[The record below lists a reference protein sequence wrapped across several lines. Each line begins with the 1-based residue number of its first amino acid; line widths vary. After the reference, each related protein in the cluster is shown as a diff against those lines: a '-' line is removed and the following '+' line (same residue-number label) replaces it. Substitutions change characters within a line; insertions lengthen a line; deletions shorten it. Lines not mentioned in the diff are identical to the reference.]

1 VIQPPLMRDDHD
13 EHVRSRRSL
22 LVMAVSAAAGLAL
35 TACGAAAGTPA
46 TTASSAP
53 SAAAQTSAA
62 ASASVSTAVTS
73 SASASS
79 AAASTASSATSS
91 ASAAPAKAAN
101 TVRFLERAGQNYQ
114 DYFKAAIIEFQ
125 KANPDLIVQSEW
137 TNKYTDKLVAETAGG
152 TPPDL
157 AFTSDDDLF
166 SLAAKGLL
174 LDIAKYFQRDKLNKD
189 DYFPIA
195 IDAQFLK
202 GKQWAMPLDLGVWV
216 FFVNKDL
223 FQKAGVAM
231 PDSTWDFSK
240 LQQAAQQLTIDAAG
254 KTAPGL
260 DPATVVQA
268 GFDAGS
274 LRYGIDIPVGG
285 YGGSVFSADITKC
298 LLGDQAALDGLQWTA
313 DLSTKALAALG
324 PGITTKQKINFDSGN
339 LALKIGGSWSIG
351 AERQAKLGFT
361 WDIAPPPK
369 GPNKDMIIAE
379 ASGISQINGSKNPDG
394 AWLFNKYMT
403 GPGGQTLAFQYTVAS
418 VPSVKSVAA
427 TVYQTASQPASMP
440 ILADLAN
447 KSSIPYWQRA
457 VSDTELEDLFS
468 KELTPLWQGKQS
480 ARDVMANVVPN
491 VEVILGR
498 DQQFLAKL

>member
-1 VIQPPLMRDDHD
+1 MIQQLPTNEERPRNS
-13 EHVRSRRSL
+13 RSRRSV
-22 LVMAVSAAAGLAL
+22 LVMVVGAAAGLAL
-35 TACGAAAGTPA
+35 TACGAGAPAA
-46 TTASSAP
+46 TASSA
-53 SAAAQTSAA
+53 SSTATQAAAAT
-62 ASASVSTAVTS
+62 

-79 AAASTASSATSS
+79 AAVSSASVSSAATSSATSSVASS

-114 DYFKAAIIEFQ
+114 DFFKAAITEFQ
-125 KANPDLIVQSEW
+125 KANPDLTVQSEW
-137 TNKYTDKLVAETAGG
+137 TDKYTDKLVAETAGG
-152 TPPDL
+152 TSPDL

-174 LDIAKYFQRDKLNKD
+174 LDIAKYFQRDKLNKG

-223 FQKAGVAM
+223 LQKASIPV
-231 PDSTWDFSK
+231 PDGSWDFNK
-240 LQQAAQQLTIDAAG
+240 LQQVAQQLTVDSAG
-254 KTAPGL
+254 KTAPGV

-285 YGGSVFSADITKC
+285 YGGSVFNADVTKC
-298 LLGDQAALDGLQWTA
+298 LLGEQAALDGLQWVA
-313 DLSTKALAALG
+313 DLSSKAHAALG

-339 LALKIGGSWSIG
+339 LALRIGGSWNIG
-351 AERQAKLGFT
+351 AERQAKLGFN

-369 GPNKDMIIAE
+369 GPNKDLIIAE

-403 GPGGQTLAFQYTVAS
+403 GPEGQTLAFQYTVAS

-480 ARDVMANVVPN
+480 AQDVMSNVVPN
-491 VEVILGR
+491 VEVILGK